1 MNTNDDAF
9 GKGSFLNVEACF
21 LVIFRSR
28 RPCSLFCVP
37 LQAHHTVWRKLRA
50 RAEKQVRDDEPI
62 AFICFSFAHL
72 SVVFFIHVV
81 HWFAIKARS
90 TNQSHAHDRPRELYM
105 MDPKPFLWES
115 NP

>member
-50 RAEKQVRDDEPI
+50 RAEKQVRDDD
-62 AFICFSFAHL
+62 
-72 SVVFFIHVV
+72 
-81 HWFAIKARS
+81 
-90 TNQSHAHDRPRELYM
+90 DR
-105 MDPKPFLWES
+105 F
-115 NP
+115 